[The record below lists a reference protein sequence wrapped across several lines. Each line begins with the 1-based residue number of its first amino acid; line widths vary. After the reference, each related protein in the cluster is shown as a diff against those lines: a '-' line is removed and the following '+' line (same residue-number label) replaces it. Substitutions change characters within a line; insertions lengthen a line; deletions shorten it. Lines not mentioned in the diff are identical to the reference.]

1 MEFFDVLDEQGKKT
15 GEIIERNEAH
25 KKGICHR
32 VIQVWVINSKNE
44 LLLQK
49 RSANKDSCPNMW
61 YVSLGGHIESN
72 EDNYQTI
79 IREFAEELGLDISNQ
94 IDKVKYLYT
103 FKEIVVLNNGQFI
116 DNEFYDVYLF
126 KMDLDP
132 DTLILQEDE
141 VSEVKFIGYNEFK
154 QAVINKD
161 QSLWIHD
168 EGFSRLFN
176 YLDNY
181 INGYLFYNKN

>member
-1 MEFFDVLDEQGKKT
+1 MEFFDVLDENGNKT

-32 VIQVWVINSKNE
+32 VVQVWVINSNNE

-72 EDNYQTI
+72 EDNKQTI
-79 IREFAEELGLDISNQ
+79 IREFYEELGLNITSQ

-116 DNEFYDVYLF
+116 DNEFYDVYLL

-132 DTLILQEDE
+132 STLILQEDE
-141 VSEVKFIGYNEFK
+141 VSEVKFMGYDAFK
-154 QAVINKD
+154 QVVMNKD
-161 QSLWIHD
+161 ENFWIHE
-168 EGFSRLFN
+168 EGFHMLFDCLDD
-176 YLDNY
+176 YLN
-181 INGYLFYNKN
+181 NN